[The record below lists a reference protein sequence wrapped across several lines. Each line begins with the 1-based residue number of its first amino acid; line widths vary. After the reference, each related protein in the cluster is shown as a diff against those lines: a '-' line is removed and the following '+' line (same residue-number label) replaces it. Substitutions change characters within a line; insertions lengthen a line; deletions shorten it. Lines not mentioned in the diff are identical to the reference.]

1 MCGSVVLCLSRLPS
15 RRLFSRRAMN
25 RSVDHWTSAHRA
37 SLASVVRG
45 GVQGVVGDRG
55 RPVVLPHSMLCAVW
69 LCGCVLVR

>member
-45 GVQGVVGDRG
+45 VCRVWSATVV
-55 RPVVLPHSMLCAVW
+55 PVVLPHSMLCAVC
-69 LCGCVLVR
+69 LCGCVLTR